1 MAPETAT
8 IDFNTAFL
16 TTGSDSVP
24 TFDSLF
30 LASATSYDASEVLH
44 AATKHVDDEDE
55 DEDEDA
61 EDEFDEDEDDEA
73 FEDEDE
79 DEDEDFDD
87 EDDDEFDEDEDGEV
101 DEDDEAVVARGE
113 VVELSPEELAAGVED
128 EEQ

>member
-55 DEDEDA
+55 DEDDEYEDDEDA
-61 EDEFDEDEDDEA
+61 DEDEEDEDEYEDDEDEEEDEDDDDEY
-73 FEDEDE
+73 EDDDEDE
-79 DEDEDFDD
+79 DEDE
-87 EDDDEFDEDEDGEV
+87 EDDDDAKIIG
-101 DEDDEAVVARGE
+101 RR
-113 VVELSPEELAAGVED
+113 
-128 EEQ
+128 